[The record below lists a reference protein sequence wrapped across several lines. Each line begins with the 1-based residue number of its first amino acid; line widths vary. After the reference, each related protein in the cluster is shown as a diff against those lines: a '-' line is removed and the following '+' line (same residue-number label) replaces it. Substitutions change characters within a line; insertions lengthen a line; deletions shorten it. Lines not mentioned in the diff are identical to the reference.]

1 MRKRIVKGEIKT
13 KVAKQLE
20 KKSYFTIEKIQRKQR
35 DLAQV
40 INRDVPRSG
49 SEPGSGV
56 EQILLEPQSLSM
68 IELFAKAKEEQ
79 VDGPILNKKI
89 YKVANSEL
97 MVSA

>member
-13 KVAKQLE
+13 KVAKQLA

-35 DLAQV
+35 DLAQI
-40 INRDVPRSG
+40 INRNVPWSG
-49 SEPGSGV
+49 SESGSGV
-56 EQILLEPQSLSM
+56 EQILSEPQSLST

-79 VDGPILNKKI
+79 VDGPIINKKI

-97 MVSA
+97 MVST